1 MIGEDHHPEIHV
13 IPRAIEAATGGA
25 ALQVFGED
33 YLTPDG
39 RARDYIHVCDLAD
52 AHVAALG
59 ALESGAPQHLQCR
72 DGSAAV
78 GATSD

>member
-1 MIGEDHHPEIHV
+1 MIAEDHHPEIHV

-33 YLTPDG
+33 YPRPMDVP
-39 RARDYIHVCDLAD
+39 RDYIHVCDLAD

-59 ALESGAPQHLQCR
+59 ALESGAPRALTMPGRVSRSRC
-72 DGSAAV
+72 DK
-78 GATSD
+78 